1 MRRVTY
7 IAMLA
12 LGMLIACV
20 KDPVTGK
27 RELVLIGE
35 SEEIAMGRQGSADVE
50 ASMGLYQDTEL
61 SAYVEELG
69 QSMAQASERAHLP
82 WQFRVVDSPVV
93 NAFALPGGYVY
104 LTRGILAYMNS
115 EAAMAGVLGH
125 EIGHVTARHHV
136 GHVTARTR

>member
-61 SAYVEELG
+61 SA
-69 QSMAQASERAHLP
+69 
-82 WQFRVVDSPVV
+82 
-93 NAFALPGGYVY
+93 
-104 LTRGILAYMNS
+104 
-115 EAAMAGVLGH
+115 
-125 EIGHVTARHHV
+125 
-136 GHVTARTR
+136 